1 MANDPQECS
10 RNEVQARSKLLHR
23 AERRTYQKPRV
34 ERFRASSLI
43 LGAVTGIPDGI
54 SGGERRQGGG

>member
-1 MANDPQECS
+1 MAHDLQDGAQNEPQAKS
-10 RNEVQARSKLLHR
+10 TRPHR
-23 AERRTYQKPRV
+23 AARRAYQKPRV

>member
-1 MANDPQECS
+1 MAHDLQDRAP
-10 RNEVQARSKLLHR
+10 NELQAKSTRLLR
-23 AERRTYQKPRV
+23 AERRAYQKPRI
-34 ERFRASSLI
+34 ERYIASSLI